1 MFREMRRFKQQLPM
15 EDCIALLQEEKRG
28 VLSVLGDEGYPYG
41 MPMNFWYEPENGKI
55 YFHTAKAGHLQ
66 DAIAGCDKVS
76 FCIYDRGY
84 RREGEWAWNVKSV
97 IVFGRI
103 RIVED
108 PAVVETMTRRLGCKY
123 TDDSEYVEREIRIS
137 TKNVRCLELTPEHIT
152 GKLVNES

>member
-1 MFREMRRFKQQLPM
+1 MFREMRRFKQQLPV

-66 DAIAGCDKVS
+66 DAIAGYDKVS

-108 PAVVETMTRRLGCKY
+108 PAVVETMTRRLGYKY